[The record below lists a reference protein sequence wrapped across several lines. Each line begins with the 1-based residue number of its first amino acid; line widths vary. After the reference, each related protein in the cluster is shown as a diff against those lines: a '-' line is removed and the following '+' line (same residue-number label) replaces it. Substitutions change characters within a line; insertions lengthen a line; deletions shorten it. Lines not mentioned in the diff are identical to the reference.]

1 MKQNDL
7 KLPFQYSLETALKIY
22 RKRIEFTLTIAGLF
36 LVWYVVFLILFF
48 LFFK

>member
-1 MKQNDL
+1 MKRNDL
-7 KLPFQYSLETALKIY
+7 KLPFQYSWDTALKIY

-36 LVWYVVFLILFF
+36 LVWYFVFLIIYF